1 MSYELNI
8 LELIDDMILVNAN
21 ANDWKEAVR
30 LAGELLVKNSRA
42 KESYIEAMIRV
53 TEELGPYA
61 VIAPGIAIPHA
72 RPEDGA
78 LRPGFSIVVLRKPVN
93 FGSHNDPVY
102 IVIGFTAV
110 DKTSHLRALQIL
122 ATLISDEEF
131 KNKVINAKSEEEVKK
146 IMREYLEKLLHNSSI

>member
-1 MSYELNI
+1 MGIELNI
-8 LELIDDMILVNAN
+8 LDLIDDMILINAN
-21 ANDWKEAVR
+21 ATDWKEAVR
-30 LAGELLVKNSRA
+30 LAGKLLVENSRA
-42 KESYIEAMIRV
+42 KESYVEAMIKV

-78 LRPGFSIVVLRKPVN
+78 LKPGFSIVVLRKPVN

-131 KNKVINAKSEEEVKK
+131 KNRIINAASKEEVKE
-146 IMREYLEKLLHNSSI
+146 IIWEYVERLLRNSSR

>member
-1 MSYELNI
+1 MSSNE
-8 LELIDDMILVNAN
+8 
-21 ANDWKEAVR
+21 
-30 LAGELLVKNSRA
+30 
-42 KESYIEAMIRV
+42 RV
-53 TEELGPYA
+53 AT
-61 VIAPGIAIPHA
+61 PHA

-131 KNKVINAKSEEEVKK
+131 KNKVINAKSEGEVKK
-146 IMREYLEKLLHNSSI
+146 IIGEYLEKLIRNSSI